1 MSQIP
6 IQKDSGRERVAR
18 SIAGRLS
25 LRQPQTDSLD
35 ILHNALESVPALR
48 DSHARSPDELK
59 AMQTALASQ
68 FPTLTD
74 FEREFPSMCF
84 ALATGVGKTRL
95 MGAFISYLYAAYGY
109 KHFFVLAP
117 NLTIYDKLIRDFTPN
132 TPKYVFKGIAE
143 FATSV
148 PEVIT
153 GETYEQRGD
162 LVSQAIDAPVQV
174 NIFNISK
181 INSEVRGG
189 KAPKIKRLSE
199 YLGQSYFDYLAGLPD
214 LVLIMDE
221 SHRYRAGAGIR
232 ALNELKPLL
241 GLEVTATPF
250 TEATGGKTV
259 PFKNV
264 VMDYPLA
271 RAIEDGFVKE
281 PAVVTQQNFNPA
293 DHSAEQIEVIKL
305 KDGVRVHEETKV
317 HLLTYAAQT
326 GLKPVKPF
334 VLVIARDTTHAAQ
347 LLARIESDTFF
358 GGNYKGKV
366 IQVDSSRTGAEE
378 EEMIR
383 RLLAV
388 ESYDEPTEI
397 VIHVNMLKEGWDV
410 TNLYTI
416 VPLRAANARTLIEQ
430 SIGRGLRL
438 PYGRKTGVEV
448 VDRLNIIAHD
458 KFQEVIAEANKGDSP
473 IRLKQLKLDP
483 TDSEGNRLTSYAVP
497 STMSVVL
504 GLADVKGTGA
514 SGKSFVAGGPVSGEA
529 MSGVGSPGVTIGQQT
544 AGHITTVL
552 HTGEDR
558 KIAMAAM
565 EVIAEVGR
573 LRHAVDNMGSGESGK
588 LIAPTSASLSTPSVQ
603 EHIAQL
609 VQQRLIPQQGSLAVE
624 GLESKFN
631 DAAAVA
637 EVVKQAVDIF
647 MEHTIDIPR
656 ISIVPV
662 GPVTSGY
669 APFQLDISRLNY
681 QPLANTL
688 ESHGLQSNKVLT
700 YGEAAVVEESRFAD
714 YIVRELINF
723 DDVSYDDHADFI
735 YQLADQAVTHFQ
747 TYLTD
752 DDALHNVLAN
762 YAKPIADIIHTQ
774 MAKHYVEES
783 AGSDVVISQGF
794 VPLKPCAFTAK
805 DDVKPLHWAPDD
817 KRTIGQY
824 LYGGFMRC
832 AYPYQKF
839 HSDTERIL
847 ATVLERQ
854 ARRWFRPASGQFNIY
869 YRSGASQPEYIPD
882 FVAQL
887 PDMVLLIETKKA
899 QEVAAAQESETD
911 VKAKA
916 EQATLWCKHASDYAK
931 TVGGEP
937 WKYLL
942 IPHDA
947 VAANVT
953 LENLIARY
961 SMGASGIQSAAEAV

>member
-1 MSQIP
+1 MSQNP
-6 IQKDSGRERVAR
+6 IQKDSGREKVAR

-25 LRQPQTDSLD
+25 LRQPQTESLD

-68 FPTLTD
+68 FSTLTD

-117 NLTIYDKLIRDFTPN
+117 NLIIYEKLIQDFTPN

-143 FATSV
+143 FATAV

-162 LVSQAIDAPVQV
+162 LVSQAIDAPVQI
-174 NIFNISK
+174 NIFNIAK

-189 KAPKIKRLSE
+189 KAPRIKRLSE

-241 GLEVTATPF
+241 GLELTATPF
-250 TEATGGKTV
+250 TEGTAGKTV

-293 DHSAEQIEVIKL
+293 DHSAEQIEVIKV
-305 KDGVRVHEETKV
+305 KDGIRVHEETKV

-326 GLKPVKPF
+326 GQKPVKPF

-347 LLARIESDTFF
+347 LLAQIESDSFF
-358 GGNYKGKV
+358 SGNYKGKV

-483 TDSEGNRLTSYAVP
+483 TDSEGNRLTSYTVP
-497 STMSVVL
+497 STMAVVL
-504 GLADVKGTGA
+504 GLAQTRGVGGNGQSVDPDI
-514 SGKSFVAGGPVSGEA
+514 AGGSLSGGAAVASSNLPSGTLQTSPVF
-529 MSGVGSPGVTIGQQT
+529 
-544 AGHITTVL
+544 

-558 KIAMAAM
+558 QIAIAAM

-573 LRHAVDNMGSGESGK
+573 YRDGSS
-588 LIAPTSASLSTPSVQ
+588 IAPTSASLSAPSVQ
-603 EHIAQL
+603 QHIAEL
-609 VQQRLIPQQGSLAVE
+609 VQQRLVPMQPGTQGELLA
-624 GLESKFN
+624 SKFN
-631 DAAAVA
+631 DSAAVA
-637 EVVKQAVDIF
+637 EVVRQAVGVF
-647 MEHTIDIPR
+647 VEHTIDIPR
-656 ISIVPV
+656 ISVVPV
-662 GPVTSGY
+662 GPVKSGY
-669 APFQLDISRLNY
+669 ASFTLDLSRLNY

-688 ESHGLQSNKVLT
+688 ESHGLQSNRVLT
-700 YGEAAVVEESRFAD
+700 YGDAAVVEESRFED

-735 YQLADQAVTHFQ
+735 YQLADQAVIHFK
-747 TYLTD
+747 TYLTE

-762 YAKPIADIIHTQ
+762 YAKPIAEIIHTQ
-774 MAKHYVEES
+774 MAKHYLEES
-783 AGSDVVISQGF
+783 AGSDVVVSQGF

-805 DDVKPLHWAPDD
+805 DELKPLHWAPDD

-824 LYGGFMRC
+824 LYSGFARC
-832 AYPYQKF
+832 SYPYQKF

-854 ARRWFRPASGQFNIY
+854 ATRWFRPAAGQFNIY
-869 YRSGASQPEYIPD
+869 YRSGAFQPEYIPD
-882 FVAQL
+882 FVAAL
-887 PDMVLLIETKKA
+887 DDVILMIETKKA
-899 QEVAAAQESETD
+899 QEVAASQESETD
-911 VKAKA
+911 VRAKA
-916 EQATLWCKHASDYAK
+916 DQAALWCKNATDYSRK
-931 TVGGEP
+931 VGGKP
-937 WKYLL
+937 WRYLL

-953 LENLIARY
+953 LDNLISRF
-961 SMGASGIQSAAEAV
+961 GV

>member
-1 MSQIP
+1 MSQNP
-6 IQKDSGRERVAR
+6 IQKDSGREKIAR

-35 ILHNALESVPALR
+35 ILHNALEAVPALR
-48 DSHARSPDELK
+48 DSRARSPDELK
-59 AMQTALASQ
+59 AMQTALTSQ

-117 NLTIYDKLIRDFTPN
+117 NLTIYDKLIQDFTPN

-143 FATSV
+143 FATAV

-162 LVSQAIDAPVQV
+162 LVSQSIDAPVQV

-232 ALNELKPLL
+232 AINELKPLI

-250 TEATGGKTV
+250 TEGTGGKTV

-293 DHSAEQIEVIKL
+293 DHNAEQIEVIKL

-326 GLKPVKPF
+326 GLQPVKPF

-347 LLARIESDTFF
+347 LLTEIESSSFF

-366 IQVDSSRTGAEE
+366 IQVDSSRTGADE

-383 RLLAV
+383 RLLTV
-388 ESYDEPTEI
+388 ESYHEPTEI

-497 STMSVVL
+497 STMAVVL
-504 GLADVKGTGA
+504 GLADVKGTGV
-514 SGKSFVAGGPVSGEA
+514 SGKSFVPGSTPDGTQKPGDAPQTVS
-529 MSGVGSPGVTIGQQT
+529 
-544 AGHITTVL
+544 HITTIL

-558 KIAMAAM
+558 QIALTAM
-565 EVIAEVGR
+565 DVIAEVGR
-573 LRHAVDNMGSGESGK
+573 DKA
-588 LIAPTSASLSTPSVQ
+588 IAPTSASLSNPSVQ
-603 EHIAQL
+603 EHIAKL
-609 VQQRLIPQQGSLAVE
+609 VQQRLVPQQGELL
-624 GLESKFN
+624 GSKFAN
-631 DAAAVA
+631 AEAVA
-637 EVVKQAVDIF
+637 AVVKQAVDVF
-647 MEHTIDIPR
+647 VEHTIDIPR
-656 ISIVPV
+656 ISVVPV
-662 GPVTSGY
+662 GPVKSGY
-669 APFQLDISRLNY
+669 TAFKLDISRLNY
-681 QPLANTL
+681 QSLANTL

-700 YGEAAVVEESRFAD
+700 YGEAAVVEESRFED

-723 DDVSYDDHADFI
+723 DDVSYDEHADFI
-735 YQLADQAVTHFQ
+735 YQLADQAVEHFKS
-747 TYLTD
+747 YLTD

-762 YAKPIADIIHTQ
+762 YAKPIAEIIHTQ
-774 MAKHYVEES
+774 LAKNYVEES
-783 AGSDVVISQGF
+783 GGSDVVVSQGF
-794 VPLKPCAFTAK
+794 VPLKACAFTAK
-805 DDVKPLHWAPDD
+805 DDLKPLHWAPDD
-817 KRTIGQY
+817 KRTISQY
-824 LYGGFMRC
+824 LYGGFARC

-854 ARRWFRPASGQFNIY
+854 AIRWFRPASGQFNIY
-869 YRSGASQPEYIPD
+869 YRSGATQPEYIPD
-882 FVAQL
+882 FVACMDDVIL
-887 PDMVLLIETKKA
+887 MIETKKA
-899 QEVAAAQESETD
+899 QEVTASQESETD
-911 VKAKA
+911 VRAKA
-916 EQATLWCKHASDYAK
+916 EQAVLWCKNASDYSK
-931 TVGGEP
+931 GVDGKP
-937 WKYLL
+937 WRYLL

-947 VAANVT
+947 VAANIT
-953 LENLIARY
+953 LENLILRY
-961 SMGASGIQSAAEAV
+961 SV